1 TSSDQDES
9 DSSPPIQRVSKTNI
23 LDDALVQVDI
33 DALPKEEQKLERARR
48 LAKLQRRRSGHL
60 DTSEEEE
67 LAKTKRTVKRGARIL
82 RSMGTEPEIG
92 HLPSEPDPTSSSD
105 SDSDMA
111 VAVSARRRRGKRKH
125 QGSEEQSSA
134 SPRRHKRSRHR
145 RPLSEVSDDD
155 IAFETHRLERVPELR
170 DLTED
175 AANGTFLYCTR
186 CQYYLVKDSF
196 SAAQQKNFISRYCL
210 MHHSGGKI
218 GGQMYVDLLQAKVRE
233 DKRSLQREEDYSADE
248 RTGSSD
254 YEGSFI
260 ASDEEENRAM
270 SHTETL
276 TPDSVDLLQQ
286 SLQKRLSI
294 LSLDSG
300 YGSMLRENDW
310 SAGDVAYWSICSTLG
325 PLPLEEWL
333 PLFGSAFAPTLTLD
347 FKALSLTLNDGTD
360 TIHPAILDEKILQEF
375 KGVSFT
381 HLDSQVIVVVYRFL
395 KSFALESVSDLT
407 RAGLRYY
414 RGTPG
419 IERDFSRAFYWFKK
433 AVGRVTNPASYAAAQ
448 ALACLGK
455 CHLLGHGTPKATS
468 QAFDYFLEAA
478 RYTDSASKLQLLLF
492 FVANMLEQDYP
503 KAMWWLGTIAQDY
516 GPAQYLLAQCFHQ
529 GLYGLQPDAQMAQHW
544 FGQACKSGFDKD
556 TQRGLSTNFSWEIF
570 S

>member
-1 TSSDQDES
+1 MVRRSTVPLPASHSKGIVIQDSSSDEDPLVRQWPASPPLPHQVVEPDQESQEHPRRSSSSREQHESPADDALAGLLFGTDEGLPVDAQAGGKDKGDREPSGTESASGSDTGHPLDKREQRHSRLIYDSSSSIEDRKPVGGPSKSPRPAVAVTSSDQDES

-125 QGSEEQSSA
+125 QGSDEQSSA

-260 ASDEEENRAM
+260 ASDEE
-270 SHTETL
+270 
-276 TPDSVDLLQQ
+276 
-286 SLQKRLSI
+286 
-294 LSLDSG
+294 
-300 YGSMLRENDW
+300 
-310 SAGDVAYWSICSTLG
+310 
-325 PLPLEEWL
+325 
-333 PLFGSAFAPTLTLD
+333 
-347 FKALSLTLNDGTD
+347 
-360 TIHPAILDEKILQEF
+360 
-375 KGVSFT
+375 
-381 HLDSQVIVVVYRFL
+381 
-395 KSFALESVSDLT
+395 
-407 RAGLRYY
+407 
-414 RGTPG
+414 
-419 IERDFSRAFYWFKK
+419 
-433 AVGRVTNPASYAAAQ
+433 
-448 ALACLGK
+448 
-455 CHLLGHGTPKATS
+455 
-468 QAFDYFLEAA
+468 
-478 RYTDSASKLQLLLF
+478 
-492 FVANMLEQDYP
+492 
-503 KAMWWLGTIAQDY
+503 
-516 GPAQYLLAQCFHQ
+516 
-529 GLYGLQPDAQMAQHW
+529 
-544 FGQACKSGFDKD
+544 
-556 TQRGLSTNFSWEIF
+556 
-570 S
+570 